1 MYVTL
6 KANNLD
12 LKVTPPHISH
22 CDILLSVLQVGK
34 QISLFDII
42 GLYIRRLDMLRT
54 TSMVLHFLLLLTL
67 STEKTKF
74 NSVFREAF

>member
-1 MYVTL
+1 MYVNTESKL
-6 KANNLD
+6 NNLV
-12 LKVTPPHISH
+12 LKVTPHISH

-67 STEKTKF
+67 STEKKIQQCF
-74 NSVFREAF
+74 